1 MSRRQEDYVV
11 QQARHCTNKSWGD
24 WGSCINW
31 CSSWWCRGTC
41 WTTHIAAAC
50 TGHTETNRTDLIRY
64 NYNHEQKSWYT
75 FAFVR
80 LFSKLHMPNSPTPK
94 TTLETCVHIGR
105 RVSTLYRKGKGWGK
119 RKVPDI
125 FKNVALFYESTK
137 KLQKIMNTT
146 SLSRGLLSRIVGH
159 S

>member
-24 WGSCINW
+24 WWSCINW

-64 NYNHEQKSWYT
+64 NYNHGQKSWDT
-75 FAFVR
+75 FAFVA
-80 LFSKLHMPNSPTPK
+80 LFSNNTCPTPPPHK
-94 TTLETCVHIGR
+94 QRWTRVSRLVAGFHHCIGGGRAGR
-105 RVSTLYRKGKGWGK
+105 REKCQIFSKRLHCIMRAPRNYRKLWILHHC
-119 RKVPDI
+119 PED
-125 FKNVALFYESTK
+125 FY
-137 KLQKIMNTT
+137 L
-146 SLSRGLLSRIVGH
+146 GL
-159 S
+159 